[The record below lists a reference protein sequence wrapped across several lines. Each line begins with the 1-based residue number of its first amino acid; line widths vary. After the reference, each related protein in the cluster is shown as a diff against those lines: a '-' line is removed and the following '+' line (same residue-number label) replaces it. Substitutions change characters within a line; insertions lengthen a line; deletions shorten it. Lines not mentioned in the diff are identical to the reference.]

1 MSQGIIYRIS
11 SHDNAL
17 HYYGLTTLSLENRF
31 IYHLKKYNTYKLD
44 YESTSYCSSF
54 IIFEKYPID
63 LIQYTTIEYYPNITK
78 KELLLREKYY
88 IQNYDCV
95 NILSKHQISH
105 TNFYDINYNIVTH
118 ISHHNIIT
126 IHNYDTNI
134 IPLLN
139 LFGYYYTTNNT
150 FKHNTDIVIIAHIHT
165 KIKPI
170 IHTYLRLNLIP
181 IIHKKNALLHNIH
194 NILQLYNLQLLIKPH
209 NLYIPHT
216 NRPIFTYKLLINNTY
231 NTPI

>member
-1 MSQGIIYRIS
+1 MI
-11 SHDNAL
+11 
-17 HYYGLTTLSLENRF
+17 
-31 IYHLKKYNTYKLD
+31 
-44 YESTSYCSSF
+44 
-54 IIFEKYPID
+54 
-63 LIQYTTIEYYPNITK
+63 LITI
-78 KELLLREKYY
+78 LL
-88 IQNYDCV
+88 Q
-95 NILSKHQISH
+95 
-105 TNFYDINYNIVTH
+105 H